1 MFLHF
6 LYLSRLPL
14 TMRKEFRTLLSLD
27 DARAAVLDH
36 LPRVELVTLPL
47 EEAFGR
53 ILGERVQSQVD
64 VPGFDRAAMDGYAVR
79 SADTLEAREDR
90 AVALELAGQVPM
102 GRAPD
107 VVVGV
112 SQAAEVSTGSMMP
125 TGANAVVMVEHSEV
139 EDGALLVRRPV
150 HVGENVHR
158 ADADIAF
165 GEMVLAPGGQLT
177 AREIGV
183 LAAVGRQQVRV
194 RNLAVGV
201 ASTGNELVPP
211 GGVLGPGRIYDIN
224 SYSIAAAA
232 RECGGTPVIY
242 GILPDDYDEMTQG
255 LRKMAEGCDLVLVS
269 GSTSAGIGD
278 VIYRVLDD
286 IGETVFHG
294 INLKPG
300 KPTIFGAID
309 SKPFFG
315 LPGYPTSAL
324 TVFGQLVAPV
334 IRKAMGTERHGHSHS
349 PKAMGRL
356 ARPVRSE
363 GRRQMYSVGL
373 AGDRVYPL
381 DKGSGSI
388 TSLSQADG
396 VIEIPDDVEYLDRGE
411 KVEVQL
417 FGDYSPP
424 ELLVTGE
431 DCPAL
436 DLLAELLPIPTRFVF
451 SGTRRGVIS
460 VEDGVADLA
469 AVSGIG
475 QIRSGCLVKGY
486 IRELVM
492 MSKDPDLLML
502 DRLLDRRMMGWSQD
516 SEMSRVLAEVLSEKD
531 AEEIRLVGRA
541 RTHSAVAASVAAG
554 RVDVGLAV
562 RAVAERAGLEF
573 VKVAEDRI
581 DFLVGPEEREPVRT
595 FVETL
600 KSEEFR
606 SRLPAGMRLH
616 PGAGW

>member
-1 MFLHF
+1 
-6 LYLSRLPL
+6 
-14 TMRKEFRTLLSLD
+14 MRKEFRTLLSLD
-27 DARAAVLDH
+27 DALAAVLDH
-36 LPRVELVTLPL
+36 LPRIELVSLPL
-47 EEAFGR
+47 EDAFGR
-53 ILGERVQSQVD
+53 ILGERVQSRVD

-79 SADTLEAREDR
+79 STDTLEAREDR
-90 AVALELAGQVPM
+90 AVALKLAGQVPM

-107 VVVGV
+107 VVVDV

-139 EDGALLVRRPV
+139 EHGALLIRRPV

-158 ADADIAF
+158 ADGDIAF
-165 GEMVLAPGGQLT
+165 GESVLAPGVRLT

-183 LAAVGRQQVRV
+183 LAAVGRQQVTV

-201 ASTGNELVPP
+201 ASTGNELSPP
-211 GGVLGPGRIYDIN
+211 GRVLKPGRIYDIN
-224 SYSIAAAA
+224 SYTIAAAA
-232 RECGGTPVIY
+232 RECGGCPIIY
-242 GILPDDYDEMTQG
+242 GILPDDYDEMAKG
-255 LRKMAEGCDLVLVS
+255 LRKMAESCGLVLVS

-286 IGETVFHG
+286 IGETFFHG

-324 TVFGQLVAPV
+324 TVFGQLVAPM
-334 IRKAMGTERHGHSHS
+334 IRKAMGTMRHNHSHS

-356 ARPVRSE
+356 AKPVRSE

-373 AGDRVYPL
+373 AGDRVYSL

-411 KVEVQL
+411 NVEVRL

-436 DLLAELLPIPTRFVF
+436 DILAELLPIPTRFVF

-492 MSKDPDLLML
+492 MSRDPDLLTL
-502 DRLLDRRMMGWSQD
+502 DKLQDGQMMGWAQE
-516 SEMSRVLAEVLSEKD
+516 SEMSCVLAKVLSEKG
-531 AEEIRLVGRA
+531 AEEIRLAGRA

-562 RAVAERAGLEF
+562 RPVAERANLEF

-600 KSEEFR
+600 KSNVFR
-606 SRLPAGMRLH
+606 SRLPAGMRLQ
-616 PGAGW
+616 PGARW

>member
-6 LYLSRLPL
+6 LYLSRLPP

-53 ILGERVQSQVD
+53 ILGERVLSQVD

-90 AVALELAGQVPM
+90 GVALELAGQVPM
-102 GRAPD
+102 GKAPD

-125 TGANAVVMVEHSEV
+125 TGANAVVMVEHSGV
-139 EDGALLVRRPV
+139 EDGTLLVRRPV

-158 ADADIAF
+158 ADGDIAF
-165 GEMVLAPGGQLT
+165 GEMVLAPGVRLT

-183 LAAVGRQQVRV
+183 LAAVGRQQVKV

-201 ASTGNELVPP
+201 ASTGNELVSP
-211 GGVLGPGRIYDIN
+211 GGLLGPGRIYDIN

-232 RECGGTPVIY
+232 RECGGKPVIY
-242 GILPDDYDEMTQG
+242 GILSDDYDKMAQG

-334 IRKAMGTERHGHSHS
+334 IRKAMGTERHNSHS

-411 KVEVQL
+411 KVEVRL

-436 DLLAELLPIPTRFVF
+436 DLLAELLPIPIKFVF

-460 VEDGVADLA
+460 VEDGMADLA

-492 MSKDPDLLML
+492 MSRDPDLLML
-502 DRLLDRRMMGWSQD
+502 DGLLDGRMMGWSRE
-516 SEMSRVLAEVLSEKD
+516 SEMSRVLAEVLSEKG

-554 RVDVGLAV
+554 RVDLGLAV

-595 FVETL
+595 FVKTL
-600 KSEEFR
+600 KSEKFR

>member
-1 MFLHF
+1 
-6 LYLSRLPL
+6 
-14 TMRKEFRTLLSLD
+14 MRKEFRTLLSLD
-27 DARAAVLDH
+27 DARAAVLGH
-36 LPRVELVTLPL
+36 LPRVGLVTLPL

-53 ILGERVQSQVD
+53 ILGERVLSQVD

-107 VVVGV
+107 VAVGV
-112 SQAAEVSTGSMMP
+112 SQTAEVSTGSMMP
-125 TGANAVVMVEHSEV
+125 TGADSVVMVEHSEV

-150 HVGENVHR
+150 HVGENIHR

-165 GEMVLAPGGQLT
+165 GEMVLAPGVRLT

-224 SYSIAAAA
+224 SYSIAAAT

-242 GILPDDYDEMTQG
+242 GILPDDYDEMAQG
-255 LRKMAEGCDLVLVS
+255 LRKMAEDCDLVLVS

-334 IRKAMGTERHGHSHS
+334 IRKAMGTERHSPG
-349 PKAMGRL
+349 PKAMGLL

-396 VIEIPDDVEYLDRGE
+396 VIEIPDDVEYLGRGE
-411 KVEVQL
+411 MVEVQL

-492 MSKDPDLLML
+492 MSRDPDLLML
-502 DRLLDRRMMGWSQD
+502 DGLLDGQMIGWSQE
-516 SEMSRVLAEVLSEKD
+516 SVMSRVLAKVLSEKG

-554 RVDVGLAV
+554 RVDLGLAV

-573 VKVAEDRI
+573 IKVAEDRI

-616 PGAGW
+616 PDAGW

>member
-1 MFLHF
+1 
-6 LYLSRLPL
+6 
-14 TMRKEFRTLLSLD
+14 MRKEFRTLLSLD

-53 ILGERVQSQVD
+53 ILGERVLSQVD

-90 AVALELAGQVPM
+90 GVALELAGQVPM
-102 GRAPD
+102 GKAPD

-125 TGANAVVMVEHSEV
+125 TGANAVVMVEHSGV
-139 EDGALLVRRPV
+139 EDGTLLVRRPV

-158 ADADIAF
+158 ADGDIAF
-165 GEMVLAPGGQLT
+165 GEMVLAPGVRLT

-183 LAAVGRQQVRV
+183 LAAVGRQQVKV

-201 ASTGNELVPP
+201 ASTGNELVSP
-211 GGVLGPGRIYDIN
+211 GGLLGPGRIYDIN

-232 RECGGTPVIY
+232 RECGGKPVIY
-242 GILPDDYDEMTQG
+242 GILSDDYDKMAQG

-334 IRKAMGTERHGHSHS
+334 IRKAMGTERHNSHS

-411 KVEVQL
+411 KVEVRL

-436 DLLAELLPIPTRFVF
+436 DLLAELLPIPIKFVF

-460 VEDGVADLA
+460 VEDGMADLA

-492 MSKDPDLLML
+492 MSRDPDLLML
-502 DRLLDRRMMGWSQD
+502 DGLLDGRMMGWSRE
-516 SEMSRVLAEVLSEKD
+516 SEMSRVLAEVLSEKG

-554 RVDVGLAV
+554 RVDLGLAV

-595 FVETL
+595 FVKTL
-600 KSEEFR
+600 KSEKFR

>member
-1 MFLHF
+1 
-6 LYLSRLPL
+6 
-14 TMRKEFRTLLSLD
+14 MRKEFRTLLSLD
-27 DARAAVLDH
+27 DARAAVLGH
-36 LPRVELVTLPL
+36 LPRVGLVTLPL

-53 ILGERVQSQVD
+53 ILGERVLSQVD

-107 VVVGV
+107 VAVGV
-112 SQAAEVSTGSMMP
+112 SQTAEVSTGSMMP
-125 TGANAVVMVEHSEV
+125 TGADSVVMVEHSEV

-150 HVGENVHR
+150 HVGENIHR

-165 GEMVLAPGGQLT
+165 GEIVLAPGVQLT

-242 GILPDDYDEMTQG
+242 GILPDDYDEMAQG
-255 LRKMAEGCDLVLVS
+255 LRKMAEDCDLVLVS

-334 IRKAMGTERHGHSHS
+334 IRKAMGTERHSPG
-349 PKAMGRL
+349 PKAMGLL

-396 VIEIPDDVEYLDRGE
+396 VIEIPDDVEYLGRGE
-411 KVEVQL
+411 MVEVQL

-492 MSKDPDLLML
+492 MSRDPDLLML
-502 DRLLDRRMMGWSQD
+502 DGLLDGRMIGWSQE
-516 SEMSRVLAEVLSEKD
+516 SEMSRVLAKVLSEKG

-554 RVDVGLAV
+554 RVDLGLAV

-573 VKVAEDRI
+573 IKVAEDRI